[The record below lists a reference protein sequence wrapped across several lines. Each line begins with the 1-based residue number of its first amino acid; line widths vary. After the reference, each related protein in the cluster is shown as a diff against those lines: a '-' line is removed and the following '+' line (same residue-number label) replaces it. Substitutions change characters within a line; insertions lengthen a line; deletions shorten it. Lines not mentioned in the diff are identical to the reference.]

1 MPTDRAAKNLKKK
14 MFKIKKK
21 NFEKDSD
28 RYFICNRSKRNVN
41 EGHEHVTAQR
51 QAQCEH
57 ARITRSS
64 LRILFGRVLENEK
77 KERIPST
84 RHDSRRIPC
93 HINKK
98 REEKIVTFGCAPEK
112 RRGKK

>member
-1 MPTDRAAKNLKKK
+1 
-14 MFKIKKK
+14 MFKRKKK

-41 EGHEHVTAQR
+41 EGHHEHVTAQR
-51 QAQCEH
+51 QAQCEQ

>member
-1 MPTDRAAKNLKKK
+1 MFNCRQQSAKELPSRQDVSPCQQIEQPKTKKK
-14 MFKIKKK
+14 KNVQKK

-41 EGHEHVTAQR
+41 EGHHEHVTAQR
-51 QAQCEH
+51 QAQCEQ

-77 KERIPST
+77 KERKNPIYS
-84 RHDSRRIPC
+84 S
-93 HINKK
+93 
-98 REEKIVTFGCAPEK
+98 
-112 RRGKK
+112 